1 MVKFNCGKSLY
12 MKGWPVFFNFFNKGS
27 PIMKVISR
35 MYASDDMNFSNSFIV
50 KTFHNIKHLFMT
62 IFPAFRITFWFMI
75 RAEPAIINALIS
87 WFNMKIAVKVC
98 KIAIVSSSDDPGKQ
112 AKKSQIGIFK
122 KEQTIFRG
130 YTGITVYLISYHPE
144 VFIVYMV
151 YEVG

>member
-1 MVKFNCGKSLY
+1 
-12 MKGWPVFFNFFNKGS
+12 
-27 PIMKVISR
+27 
-35 MYASDDMNFSNSFIV
+35 
-50 KTFHNIKHLFMT
+50 MT

-75 RAEPAIINALIS
+75 RTEPAIINALIS

-130 YTGITVYLISYHPE
+130 YTGITAYLISYDPE
-144 VFIVYMV
+144 VFIVYM
-151 YEVG
+151 GLMRLDIFSKI